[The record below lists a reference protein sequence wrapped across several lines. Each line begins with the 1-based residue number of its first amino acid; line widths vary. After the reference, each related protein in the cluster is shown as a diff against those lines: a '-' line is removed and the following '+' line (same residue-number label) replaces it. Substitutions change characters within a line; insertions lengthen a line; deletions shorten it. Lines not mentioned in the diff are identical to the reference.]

1 MSELSPERFLEV
13 VERSRLANPSALAQ
27 SITEIR
33 AENKGELPAA
43 KTVAEHLR
51 QAGLLTA
58 WQLEKLLVGK
68 YKGFFLG
75 SYKLLGHIGTGGMSN
90 VYLAEH
96 TRMHDRR
103 AIKVLPRRRV
113 NDATYL
119 ARFQL
124 EAKAIASLNHPNI
137 VRAFDIDNDGD
148 LHYIVMEYVDGDD
161 LQAIV
166 RREGPMEV
174 TRAVGYMRQAADGLQ
189 HAHDTGLIHR
199 DVKPAN
205 LLVDSRQ
212 RVKILDLGLALFT
225 QQDDESLTVANN
237 ENVLGTAD
245 YLAPEQALNSHT
257 VDHRADMYGLGCTL
271 YFLLTGHPPFNDGT
285 LAQRI
290 AKHQKEMPTSIRK
303 ERPSVPGE
311 LEGICVKMMQK
322 DPRFRYQSMRALIE
336 ALDRW
341 SDAYEAEQQAK
352 LQVNMETANRRAEF
366 GQTATDGRASS
377 VTTSEAASGSKSG
390 SDGPREDYL
399 QEFDTVSAEA
409 GDTVTGSQSS
419 VIGGQ
424 LSPSDS
430 GRLLPVVPRP
440 KMPGDSGTG
449 SYIDLEAESGFRMP
463 KRSGDEGVAGL
474 AGKAQGG
481 AAVSGPSNDQSGPLA
496 KKSSS
501 GKNLSSASGRRS
513 GVPGGQGDA
522 VRRAAAIDKARQQGA
537 TAPLPSQP
545 ASRPGLFW
553 IIVCGVVLIA
563 GIGLGFILARLTS

>member
-1 MSELSPERFLEV
+1 MSELSSENFLV
-13 VERSRLANPSALAQ
+13 CVEKSRLANAEAVGREVARLREQHAGQLPPTS
-27 SITEIR
+27 EIAR
-33 AENKGELPAA
+33 
-43 KTVAEHLR
+43 HLR
-51 QAGLLTA
+51 EQGLLTQ
-58 WQLEKLLVGK
+58 WQLDKLLLGK

-75 SYKLLGHIGTGGMSN
+75 RYKLLGHIGTGGMSN

-119 ARFQL
+119 ARFKL
-124 EAKAIASLNHPNI
+124 EAKAIAALNHPNI

-174 TRAVGYMRQAADGLQ
+174 SRAVGYIRQAAEGLQ

-225 QQDDESLTVANN
+225 AGDEESLTVANN

-245 YLAPEQALNSHT
+245 YLAPEQALNSHN

-271 YFLLTGHPPFNDGT
+271 YFLLTGHPPFTDGT

-290 AKHQKEMPTSIRK
+290 AKHQKEMPVSIRK
-303 ERPSVPGE
+303 ERPEVPGE

-322 DPRFRYQSMRALIE
+322 EPRFRYPSMNALSE
-336 ALDRW
+336 ALERW
-341 SDAYEAEQQAK
+341 SDAYEAEIAKRTASAKQAGS
-352 LQVNMETANRRAEF
+352 AENS
-366 GQTATDGRASS
+366 D
-377 VTTSEAASGSKSG
+377 AASGPVRDAKTAAKLDPASG
-390 SDGPREDYL
+390 EKRKVLTDEELLAD
-399 QEFDTVSAEA
+399 FDTVTAEA
-409 GDTVTGSQSS
+409 SDTVAGKRQSLTE
-419 VIGGQ
+419 GGE

-430 GRLLPVVPRP
+430 GRLLPVVPRSRGEVDP
-440 KMPGDSGTG
+440 LGG
-449 SYIDLEAESGFRMP
+449 SNIDLEIESGYRG
-463 KRSGDEGVAGL
+463 KRSAGAARSKDPRSAAPTATTGKSGLGRPL
-474 AGKAQGG
+474 AGTPAVT
-481 AAVSGPSNDQSGPLA
+481 AAG
-496 KKSSS
+496 SSS
-501 GKNLSSASGRRS
+501 KVSQDGA
-513 GVPGGQGDA
+513 
-522 VRRAAAIDKARQQGA
+522 RRAAAIDRARQQGA
-537 TAPLPSQP
+537 TTPVPADRG
-545 ASRPGLFW
+545 ASRSLSPLVVIAFVLSAILF
-553 IIVCGVVLIA
+553 L
-563 GIGLGFILARLTS
+563 GLGYLLGRWVP